1 MAIDGGIFSSSSY
14 DLQREIENRT
24 QKQIDKLRNAGVRVI
39 DTRIMRK
46 PRTEYIDYQILSK
59 SGNQKI
65 PTETISSY
73 DYDIRYDLEVDDNFV
88 SHFLD
93 MSEKYKY
100 FMNRTEEEYRKR
112 QTAEH
117 NAQQLEKRSERLNST
132 LAANPGIRE
141 QWEEMMV
148 MLKMAGF
155 DERL

>member
-1 MAIDGGIFSSSSY
+1 MAIDGGSFSSYSY

-46 PRTEYIDYQILSK
+46 PRTEYIDYKILSK

-155 DERL
+155 DERH